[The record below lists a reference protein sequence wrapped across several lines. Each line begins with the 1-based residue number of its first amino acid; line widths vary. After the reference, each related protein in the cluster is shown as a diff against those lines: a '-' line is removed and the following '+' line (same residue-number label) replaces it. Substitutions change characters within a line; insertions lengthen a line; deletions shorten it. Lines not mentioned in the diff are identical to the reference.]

1 MKKIILLAAAMMMA
15 MSAQVMAADD
25 EYIWHDE
32 FDDMSKWKIDS
43 TNKSA
48 SVSDGWLVVDAFDL
62 DDKFNVNTDGMKEE
76 EINRMWNDD
85 FVKISS
91 ALGGVDV
98 TPFPE
103 IEVEI
108 KVVFPD
114 IEIPEGYGDAGS
126 NNFDFPSISGKN
138 ISNDNMTWLHGG
150 LYYGRFIGY
159 DNAGNSKQI
168 YPTDFW
174 IMPRATEL
182 YWKATI
188 NRVTGKTKYV
198 VSDKDGVELGSLS
211 LPNSAANAKS
221 LSSLSITIPESYKAK
236 IDYIRIKALGVNVM
250 SATTDKDVLLD
261 KNIRTDAG
269 MKLTFSHVLDKDTL
283 DGITLTD
290 AAGDVVDMEIT
301 QDDVNKKLYNVFF
314 PAGLKYDAEYTLKI
328 SDTVTSEDG
337 KALNAFEKVF
347 TTEASPFRFSQI
359 VHRNQSNGNIDDISD
374 LSGVTST
381 KTILQS
387 RNSTGFTRAIEVIRV
402 IYNTKGEVVKVV
414 TDSFGSIGS
423 NVKNST
429 TSTIDL
435 TGLDAAS
442 MEVYIW
448 DAFTGMHKI
457 VE

>member
-108 KVVFPD
+108 KIVFPD

-159 DNAGNSKQI
+159 DNAGNSKQV
-168 YPTDFW
+168 YPTDYW
-174 IMPRATEL
+174 IMPRETEL
-182 YWKATI
+182 YWKITI
-188 NRVTGKTKYV
+188 NKVTGKTNYV
-198 VSDKDGVELGSLS
+198 VCDKDGVELGSLS

-269 MKLTFSHVLDKDTL
+269 MKLTFSHILDKDTL

-314 PAGLKYDAEYTLKI
+314 PAGLKYDAEYTLMI

-347 TTEASPFRFSQI
+347 TTEASPFYTKKLAHRDQSGI
-359 VHRNQSNGNIDDISD
+359 VEDIGNIS
-374 LSGVTST
+374 TSESIKSILTMTNNSKLT
-381 KTILQS
+381 K
-387 RNSTGFTRAIEVIRV
+387 NIEVVRV
-402 IYNTKGEVVKVV
+402 VYNSEGKVVKVA
-414 TDSFGSIGS
+414 TDSFEIVRSTD
-423 NVKNST
+423 VKT